1 MSILEH
7 PIASATGEQ
16 NRAVPTPVLC
26 VDLDGTLIK
35 TDLLWECVILLLKT
49 RPWAL
54 LLVPLW
60 LVQGRAVLKRKLAER
75 VALQP
80 ETLPYRSDVVE
91 VLTSPKE
98 KGPTGVLVTAADKAL
113 AEEVATHLGI
123 FAQVYGSEDGR
134 NLKGR
139 AKAALMESKFGRAG
153 FEYVGDTKSDL
164 AVWKAAHSG
173 YVVGDPR
180 LARQASA

>member
-1 MSILEH
+1 MCHSPAKDSSLGFV
-7 PIASATGEQ
+7 TG
-16 NRAVPTPVLC
+16 PV
-26 VDLDGTLIK
+26 VAGSGK
-35 TDLLWECVILLLKT
+35 SS
-49 RPWAL
+49 
-54 LLVPLW
+54 
-60 LVQGRAVLKRKLAER
+60 LKRKLAER
-75 VALQP
+75 VVLQP

-91 VLTSPKE
+91 FLTSQKE
-98 KGPTGVLVTAADKAL
+98 KGQTVVLVTAADKAL

-139 AKAALMESKFGRAG
+139 AKAALLESKFGRAG

-180 LARQASA
+180 LARQASAVTTV